1 MHAAASRATAA
12 YQTTQVQSRTPLE
25 QVVLLYDGA
34 IGFLTRALD
43 AVAQRDVRGRH
54 QGISRALAIVN
65 YLQNTLNREAG
76 GEIARSLDALY
87 SYTRERLLEANV
99 KQQGEPIEEVLQLL
113 GTLREG
119 WAGIAANPPRLRVV
133 DRSEP

>member
-25 QVVLLYDGA
+25 QVVLLYDAA
-34 IGFLTRALD
+34 IGGLTRARAAID
-43 AVAQRDVRGRH
+43 AHDLRERH
-54 QGISRALAIVN
+54 RGISQALAVLN
-65 YLQNTLNREAG
+65 HLQSTLNLEGG
-76 GEIARSLDALY
+76 GELANTLDALY
-87 SYTRERLLEANV
+87 SYVRERMLDANV
-99 KQQGEPIEEVLQLL
+99 NQRAEPIDEALRLL

-119 WAGIAANPPRLRVV
+119 WAEIAANPPRLHAV

>member
-43 AVAQRDVRGRH
+43 AVAHKDIRGR
-54 QGISRALAIVN
+54 QRSISRAVAIVN
-65 YLQNTLNREAG
+65 HLQNTLNREAG
-76 GEIARSLDALY
+76 GEIARALDALY
-87 SYTRERLLEANV
+87 SYTRERLLEANI
-99 KQQGEPIEEVLQLL
+99 KQQGEPIEEVLRLL

-119 WAGIAANPPRLRVV
+119 WADIAANPPRLHAV
-133 DRSEP
+133 DRSQP

>member
-43 AVAQRDVRGRH
+43 AMAQQDVRGRH

-65 YLQNTLNREAG
+65 YLQNTLNMEAG
-76 GEIARSLDALY
+76 GEVARSLDALY
-87 SYTRERLLEANV
+87 SYTRDRLLEANM
-99 KQQGEPIEEVLQLL
+99 KRRREPIEEALRLL

-119 WAGIAANPPRLRVV
+119 WAGIAANPPRLQAV
-133 DRSEP
+133 DRSQP